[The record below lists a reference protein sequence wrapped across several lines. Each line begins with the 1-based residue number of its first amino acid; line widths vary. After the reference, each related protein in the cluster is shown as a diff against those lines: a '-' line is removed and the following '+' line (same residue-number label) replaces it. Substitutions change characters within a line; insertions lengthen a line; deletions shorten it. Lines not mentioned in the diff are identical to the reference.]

1 MGIDIKKID
10 TRMMVVDD
18 EPDSANLIAGIA
30 RLSGIATVDVFTSPS
45 DALDALEGA
54 TYSIASIDV
63 AMPEMDGYDLALEMR
78 RVSPA
83 TQIVIVSGLP
93 SFREAARFLN
103 GGSAAVATHYFQKP
117 LVVQEFGEAI
127 RRLAY
132 PSMHGYALI
141 GTRVVSVSKSEPDT
155 SVELSDRQA
164 FVVELIMRSGG
175 SPVSINEIVAEIEA
189 KYGHSITLSATRT
202 HIHRVREHL
211 EAGTRLR
218 IVHDGKGYALVKA

>member
-1 MGIDIKKID
+1 MSIDIKKID

-18 EPDSANLIAGIA
+18 EQDSANLIAGIA
-30 RLSGIATVDVFTSPS
+30 RLSGIATVDVFTSPQEAIA
-45 DALDALEGA
+45 ALANTD
-54 TYSIASIDV
+54 YSIASVDV
-63 AMPEMDGYDLALEMR
+63 AMPDMDGYELALTMR
-78 RVSPA
+78 RVSP
-83 TQIVIVSGLP
+83 TIQIVVVSALP
-93 SFREAARFLN
+93 SFKEAARFLS

-117 LVVQEFGEAI
+117 LVVQEFGQAI

-141 GTRVVSVSKSEPDT
+141 GTRIVSTSKSEPDT

-175 SPVSINEIVAEIEA
+175 EPVSINAIVDEIAA

-218 IVHDGKGYALVKA
+218 IVHDGKGYTLVRA